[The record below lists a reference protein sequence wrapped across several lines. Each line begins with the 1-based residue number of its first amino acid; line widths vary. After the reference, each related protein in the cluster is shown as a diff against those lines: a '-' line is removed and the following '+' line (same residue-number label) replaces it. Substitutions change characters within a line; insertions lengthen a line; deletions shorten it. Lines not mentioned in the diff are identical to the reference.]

1 MTAIRAVVVTAF
13 LTGCVPVQP
22 MPPPQTPGQAWYAAT
37 AAYTVAAESA
47 VTYRRECLAK
57 PRILQ
62 ADCRAAVLALARID
76 REAMEIQEYGN
87 LAVADGDADML
98 EEAIE
103 ALDRIKRR
111 LQDHLAEQM
120 EKEGRL

>member
-1 MTAIRAVVVTAF
+1 MKILRAVLVATLVA
-13 LTGCVPVQP
+13 GCAP
-22 MPPPQTPGQAWYAAT
+22 MPPMPRPQTPGQAWYAAT

-62 ADCRAAVLALARID
+62 TDCREAVLAMAKLD

-87 LAVADGDADML
+87 LAVADGDADLL

-111 LQDHLAEQM
+111 LQNRLAEQM